1 MKMGVNLYKIRSVLE
16 FIRRQGRLPTD
27 QHNQLLSAHDMVV
40 WFGLRDCL
48 TLEELSYIERELVG
62 LIEAEGA
69 LERLRQSYQAR
80 PGMS

>member
-27 QHNQLLSAHDMVV
+27 QHGQLLLAHDMLV

-48 TLEELSYIERELVG
+48 TLEELSYIEQELVG
-62 LIEAEGA
+62 LIEAERA
-69 LERLRQSYQAR
+69 VERLRQSYQAR
-80 PGMS
+80 PDMS

>member
-1 MKMGVNLYKIRSVLE
+1 MGVNLYKIRSVLE

-27 QHNQLLSAHDMVV
+27 QHGQLLSAHDMVV

-48 TLEELSYIERELVG
+48 TLEELSYIEEELVG
-62 LIEAEGA
+62 MIEG
-69 LERLRQSYQAR
+69 ERAVEHLRQSYQAR